1 MKQFKVSEAA
11 REMKI
16 SLDATYRLI
25 YAGKLIGKKKDGQ
38 WFIESASVEE
48 RLRRKRKTA

>member
-16 SLDATYRLI
+16 TLDATYRLL
-25 YAGKLIGKKKDGQ
+25 YAGKLEGTKKDGR
-38 WFIESASVEE
+38 WVIEQAAVEE
-48 RLRRKRKTA
+48 RLRQKRETI